1 VIAEPPFCA
10 GADHDKR
17 TARSI
22 AVALSDCGEVGT
34 PITAEADDDAVAL
47 SDCGE
52 VGTPIT
58 AEADDDAS
66 LVPPLVTARTRNR
79 YVVPLLSPVTVAEVA
94 TETPSLNCDHVA

>member
-1 VIAEPPFCA
+1 MIAEPPFCA

-34 PITAEADDDAVAL
+34 PITAD
-47 SDCGE
+47 
-52 VGTPIT
+52 
-58 AEADDDAS
+58 ADDDAS

-79 YVVPLLSPVTVAEVA
+79 YVVPLLRPVTVAEVA
-94 TETPSLNCDHVA
+94 TETPSLNCAHNEEPLVEYSTM